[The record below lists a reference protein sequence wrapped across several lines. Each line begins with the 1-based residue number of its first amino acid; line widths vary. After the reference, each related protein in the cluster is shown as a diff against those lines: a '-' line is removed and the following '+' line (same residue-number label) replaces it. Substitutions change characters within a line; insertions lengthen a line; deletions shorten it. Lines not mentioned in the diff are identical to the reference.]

1 MNQSF
6 CAKLAYLN
14 NKGSDKKK
22 KKTATNTFL
31 LLLAPMSAVNGFPFE
46 CAIKA
51 KWQ

>member
-22 KKTATNTFL
+22 KKLQLIHFYYY
-31 LLLAPMSAVNGFPFE
+31 
-46 CAIKA
+46 
-51 KWQ
+51 